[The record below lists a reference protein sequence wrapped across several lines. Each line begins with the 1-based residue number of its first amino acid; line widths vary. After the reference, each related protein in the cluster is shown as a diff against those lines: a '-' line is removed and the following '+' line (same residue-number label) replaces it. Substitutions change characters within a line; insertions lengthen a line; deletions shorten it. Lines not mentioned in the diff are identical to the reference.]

1 MANVRAFR
9 SGAWSDTNPAT
20 SPWGTGGALYA
31 PAAGDDVYSNT
42 YTIHVDQNVT
52 VNSVTNGSATSRLWK
67 DGATTTATVG
77 GKFTCSAN
85 NITIRAN
92 IVPQNTSSAATDTAC
107 LEYIGT
113 SGSTIYVEGTVSCG
127 MNNTKGI
134 LNSSSGKIVVV
145 GTIPASNVGINS
157 GHAIVNNSSGTVE
170 FVGTATAGLGGS
182 GGALFA
188 IHNTS
193 GGIVSVTGSLQG
205 GTGAGANGIN
215 NSSVGTI
222 IVTGNVTAGTGSAA
236 YGINNSSTGTAI
248 IVGNVVATSATNAFV
263 SSNAIAI
270 NKISGNLIN
279 NSNGTAA
286 IYATRY
292 VVDPVPTNSVIQ
304 YSNTNMFTTD
314 SLSAFSMPPVSAVRS
329 GVSFANSTL
338 TGTCKVPSANSVNI
352 GVPVDN
358 TVGTAFLNPATLFDA
373 SVASL
378 TASNSLGARLRNSA
392 TVQSVGNIIA
402 SFSN

>member
-31 PAAGDDVYSNT
+31 PVAGDDVYSNT
-42 YTIHVDQNVT
+42 FTIHVDTNVT
-52 VNSVTNGSATSRLWK
+52 VNSVTNGYASSRLWK
-67 DGATTTATVG
+67 DGATTTATGGGTFNLLNGVVFTSPTVFAAADSWSVLSLSGTNTASIVG
-77 GKFTCSAN
+77 NLYGN
-85 NITIRAN
+85 NGVIARAKAA
-92 IVPQNTSSAATDTAC
+92 QNTGS
-107 LEYIGT
+107 GT
-113 SGSTIYVEGTVSCG
+113 LFITGSIAGGST
-127 MNNTKGI
+127 NQGI
-134 LNSSSGKIVVV
+134 GQ
-145 GTIPASNVGINS
+145 TTE
-157 GHAIVNNSSGTVE
+157 NSSG
-170 FVGTATAGLGGS
+170 GLIVVTGNVTGG
-182 GGALFA
+182 
-188 IHNTS
+188 ITNTS
-193 GGIVSVTGSLQG
+193 NIGLVN
-205 GTGAGANGIN
+205 A
-215 NSSVGTI
+215 SVGTI
-222 IVTGNVTAGTGSAA
+222 IVTGNVTAGSLA

-248 IVGNVVATSATNAFV
+248 VVGNVVATSATNAFV
-263 SSNAIAI
+263 SSNASAI
-270 NKISGNLIN
+270 NKISGNIIN

-378 TASNSLGARLRNSA
+378 TASDSLGARLKNSA

>member
-42 YTIHVDQNVT
+42 FTIHVDQNVT
-52 VNSVTNGSATSRLWK
+52 VNSITVSSATSRLWK
-67 DGATTTATVG
+67 DGATTTATAG
-77 GKFTCSAN
+77 GTFN
-85 NITIRAN
+85 LLND
-92 IVPQNTSSAATDTAC
+92 IVMTA
-107 LEYIGT
+107 
-113 SGSTIYVEGTVSCG
+113 
-127 MNNTKGI
+127 
-134 LNSSSGKIVVV
+134 
-145 GTIPASNVGINS
+145 TIPTQS
-157 GHAIVNNSSGTVE
+157 AIATATVLLSGTNSAT
-170 FVGTATAGLGGS
+170 FVGTANGVSTSIDAATITNTGTSVLNIVGSLAGQTSNRSNPAVASNTSSGIINFTGTIVGGS
-182 GGALFA
+182 GT
-188 IHNTS
+188 NTR
-193 GGIVSVTGSLQG
+193 GLD
-205 GTGAGANGIN
+205 

-263 SSNAIAI
+263 SSNASAI
-270 NKISGNLIN
+270 NKISGNIIN
-279 NSNGTAA
+279 HPNGTAA
-286 IYATRY
+286 VYATRY

-329 GVSFANSTL
+329 GVAFANSTL

-358 TVGTAFLNPATLFDA
+358 TVGTAFLTPATLFDT

-378 TASNSLGARLRNSA
+378 TASNSLGARLKNSA

>member
-9 SGAWSDTNPAT
+9 SGNWSDTNPAT

-42 YTIHVDQNVT
+42 FTIHVDQNVT
-52 VNSVTNGSATSRLWK
+52 VNSVTNGTATSRLWK
-67 DGATTTATVG
+67 DGATTTASGGGTFNLLNGVTITANVPFQSATLSPTISLTGTNSSTLVGYIVG
-77 GKFTCSAN
+77 GTGNTYIGAKNTGSGIFNVTGSIFAGSGTSSYGCENASIGTL
-85 NITIRAN
+85 NITGT
-92 IVPQNTSSAATDTAC
+92 VTGGSSSAA
-107 LEYIGT
+107 Y
-113 SGSTIYVEGTVSCG
+113 
-127 MNNTKGI
+127 GI
-134 LNSSSGKIVVV
+134 LN
-145 GTIPASNVGINS
+145 
-157 GHAIVNNSSGTVE
+157 
-170 FVGTATAGLGGS
+170 
-182 GGALFA
+182 
-188 IHNTS
+188 TS
-193 GGIVSVTGSLQG
+193 I
-205 GTGAGANGIN
+205 
-215 NSSVGTI
+215 GTI
-222 IVTGNVTAGTGSAA
+222 IITGSVTAGTGSAA

-263 SSNAIAI
+263 SSNASAI
-270 NKISGNLIN
+270 NKISGNIIN

-329 GVSFANSTL
+329 GVAFANSTL

-358 TVGTAFLNPATLFDA
+358 AVGTAFLTPATLFDA

-378 TASNSLGARLRNSA
+378 TASDSLGARLKNSA

>member
-9 SGAWSDTNPAT
+9 SGNWSDTNPAT

-31 PAAGDDVYSNT
+31 PAANDDVYSNT
-42 YTIHVDQNVT
+42 FTIHVDTNVT
-52 VNSVTNGSATSRLWK
+52 VNSVTNASATSRLWK
-67 DGATTTATVG
+67 DGATTTAAANGTFNLLDGFVLAAGSVIGNNSSSVVISTVSLTGTNTGYVVSNSIIG
-77 GKFTCSAN
+77 GVGNANQVGVTSTSSGILYVTGAVSGGSAN
-85 NITIRAN
+85 NGNCSGIVN
-92 IVPQNTSSAATDTAC
+92 IGPGSVIVTGNCSGGSST
-107 LEYIGT
+107 G
-113 SGSTIYVEGTVSCG
+113 SGSPV
-127 MNNTKGI
+127 
-134 LNSSSGKIVVV
+134 
-145 GTIPASNVGINS
+145 
-157 GHAIVNNSSGTVE
+157 
-170 FVGTATAGLGGS
+170 
-182 GGALFA
+182 
-188 IHNTS
+188 
-193 GGIVSVTGSLQG
+193 
-205 GTGAGANGIN
+205 GIN
-215 NSSVGTI
+215 NSSVGSI
-222 IVTGNVTAGTGSAA
+222 ILVGNSVGGSSGSTSF
-236 YGINNSSTGTAI
+236 GINNSSTGTAI

-263 SSNAIAI
+263 SSNANAI
-270 NKISGNLIN
+270 NKISGNIIN

-286 IYATRY
+286 IYAARY

-358 TVGTAFLNPATLFDA
+358 TVGTAFLTPATLFDT

-378 TASNSLGARLRNSA
+378 TASDSLGARLKNSA

>member
-20 SPWGTGGALYA
+20 SPWGTGGVLYA
-31 PAAGDDVYSNT
+31 PATNDDVYSNT

-52 VNSVTNGSATSRLWK
+52 VNSVTNNSATSRLWK
-67 DGATTTATVG
+67 DGATTTATAGGTFNLLDGVIVTATIPTQSAVG
-77 GKFTCSAN
+77 TATVLLSGTNSA
-85 NITIRAN
+85 TFVGTAN
-92 IVPQNTSSAATDTAC
+92 GCGPTVSVNAISNTG
-107 LEYIGT
+107 IGT
-113 SGSTIYVEGTVSCG
+113 LAIVGSLIGQNSAQANPAVVG
-127 MNNTKGI
+127 
-134 LNSSSGKIVVV
+134 NSSSGIINFTGNVV
-145 GTIPASNVGINS
+145 
-157 GHAIVNNSSGTVE
+157 
-170 FVGTATAGLGGS
+170 GGS
-182 GGALFA
+182 GT
-188 IHNTS
+188 NTR
-193 GGIVSVTGSLQG
+193 GID
-205 GTGAGANGIN
+205 

-222 IVTGNVTAGTGSAA
+222 IVTGNVTGGTGSAA

-248 IVGNVVATSATNAFV
+248 VVGNVVATSATNAFV
-263 SSNAIAI
+263 SSNANAI
-270 NKISGNLIN
+270 NKISGNIIN

-329 GVSFANSTL
+329 GVAFANSTL

-358 TVGTAFLNPATLFDA
+358 AVGTAFLTPATLFDT

-378 TASNSLGARLRNSA
+378 TASNSLGARLKNSA

>member
-31 PAAGDDVYSNT
+31 PAAGDDVYSAT
-42 YTIHVDQNVT
+42 FTIHVDTNVT

-67 DGATTTATVG
+67 DGATTTASGGGTFNLLNGVTITANVPFQSASLSPTISLTGTNSSTLVGYIVG
-77 GKFTCSAN
+77 GTGNTYPGAKNTGSGIFNVTGS
-85 NITIRAN
+85 IT
-92 IVPQNTSSAATDTAC
+92 
-107 LEYIGT
+107 
-113 SGSTIYVEGTVSCG
+113 
-127 MNNTKGI
+127 
-134 LNSSSGKIVVV
+134 
-145 GTIPASNVGINS
+145 
-157 GHAIVNNSSGTVE
+157 
-170 FVGTATAGLGGS
+170 GGS
-182 GGALFA
+182 G
-188 IHNTS
+188 TS
-193 GGIVSVTGSLQG
+193 SYGCGNDSNGTLNITGTVTGGSS
-205 GTGAGANGIN
+205 TAAYGISN
-215 NSSVGTI
+215 TSVGTI
-222 IVTGNVTAGTGSAA
+222 IITGNIVSGPSNSTA

-248 IVGNVVATSATNAFV
+248 VVGNVVATSATNAFV
-263 SSNAIAI
+263 SSNASAI
-270 NKISGNLIN
+270 NKMSGNIIN
-279 NSNGTAA
+279 HSNGTAA

-358 TVGTAFLNPATLFDA
+358 TVGTAFLTPATLFDA

-378 TASNSLGARLRNSA
+378 TASDSLGARLKNSA
-392 TVQSVGNIIA
+392 TVQSVGNIVA

>member
-9 SGAWSDTNPAT
+9 SGNWSDTNPAT
-20 SPWGTGGALYA
+20 SPWGTGGVLYA

-52 VNSVTNGSATSRLWK
+52 VLSVTNNSATSRLWK
-67 DGATTTATVG
+67 DGATTTATAGGTFNLLNGVVMTASVASVG
-77 GKFTCSAN
+77 STTDTVVLSG
-85 NITIRAN
+85 
-92 IVPQNTSSAATDTAC
+92 TSSATFVGVVNGAISTVNNSGI
-107 LEYIGT
+107 EN
-113 SGSTIYVEGTVSCG
+113 SGSGTLTLVGSLIGQSSSGASPTVVS
-127 MNNTKGI
+127 
-134 LNSSSGKIVVV
+134 NSSSGIINFT
-145 GTIPASNVGINS
+145 GTII
-157 GHAIVNNSSGTVE
+157 
-170 FVGTATAGLGGS
+170 GGS
-182 GGALFA
+182 GANTKGLD
-188 IHNTS
+188 NTS
-193 GGIVSVTGSLQG
+193 
-205 GTGAGANGIN
+205 A
-215 NSSVGTI
+215 GTI
-222 IVTGNVTAGTGSAA
+222 IVTGNVTGGTGSAA

-263 SSNAIAI
+263 SSNANAI
-270 NKISGNLIN
+270 NKISGNIIN

-286 IYATRY
+286 IYAASYR
-292 VVDPVPTNSVIQ
+292 VDPVPTNSVIQ

-378 TASNSLGARLRNSA
+378 TASNSLGSRLKNSA
-392 TVQSVGNIIA
+392 TVQSVGNVIA

>member
-20 SPWGTGGALYA
+20 SPWGTGGVLYA
-31 PAAGDDVYSNT
+31 PAANDDVYSNT
-42 YTIHVDQNVT
+42 YTIHVDTNVT
-52 VNSVTNGSATSRLWK
+52 VTSVTNGSATSRLWK
-67 DGATTTATVG
+67 DGATTTATAGGTFNLLNGAVLTGNVNINVGQTPTSSSAVAVLSGTNAATIIGIVYGNIASGGGNITTVINSSSNILTIVG
-77 GKFTCSAN
+77 GVQAQNKSYAV
-85 NITIRAN
+85 A
-92 IVPQNTSSAATDTAC
+92 VASNTSSGVINITGNI
-107 LEYIGT
+107 IG
-113 SGSTIYVEGTVSCG
+113 GP
-127 MNNTKGI
+127 
-134 LNSSSGKIVVV
+134 SSR
-145 GTIPASNVGINS
+145 
-157 GHAIVNNSSGTVE
+157 
-170 FVGTATAGLGGS
+170 GLD
-182 GGALFA
+182 
-188 IHNTS
+188 
-193 GGIVSVTGSLQG
+193 
-205 GTGAGANGIN
+205 

-222 IVTGNVTAGTGSAA
+222 IVTGNITGGTGSAA

-263 SSNAIAI
+263 SSNASAI
-270 NKISGNLIN
+270 NKISGNIIN

-286 IYATRY
+286 IYAASYR
-292 VVDPVPTNSVIQ
+292 VDPVPTNSVIQ

-329 GVSFANSTL
+329 GVAFANSTL

-358 TVGTAFLNPATLFDA
+358 AVGTAFLNPATLFDT

-378 TASNSLGARLRNSA
+378 TASDSLGARLKNSA